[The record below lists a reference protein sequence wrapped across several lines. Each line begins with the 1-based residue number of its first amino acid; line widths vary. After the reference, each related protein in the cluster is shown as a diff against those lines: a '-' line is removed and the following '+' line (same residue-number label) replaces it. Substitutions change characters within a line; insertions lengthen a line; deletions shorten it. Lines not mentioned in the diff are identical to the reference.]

1 MQVQLSAVELW
12 SWACRY
18 LTVAINDTTPPVDRG
33 FYSHWIKTAAC
44 LPVCLSYPNQLLQSL
59 KALTINHRFVFFFF
73 FSCRVTHVN
82 FSTDPNSRRE
92 PYPTAAL
99 CRQVVW
105 PSRSACLERRLG
117 LGSRSICSPSRQQAP
132 GIFNYLFESSSFWM
146 PLSLLSL
153 SPVLNRPVE
162 LAVIPTASLPVNRI
176 RQTCA
181 SSNPHPPPPHT
192 HTQITRLDNGN
203 GLVRELVAT
212 CSKALSLLFVL
223 CAISIFEMRWKH
235 TTNATNVTSLC
246 PTNRSMTVLDGKQQL
261 CSAVQCSA
269 VSSTIPQSLCLLCG
283 CVRREH
289 KKERKE
295 SGDQWS
301 VSASWCLLC
310 HSRYLFLSL
319 GRVVVYIIFFIF
331 FGCCSI
337 GDLSDQYI
345 DGPTDAPTLCR
356 PRY

>member
-1 MQVQLSAVELW
+1 MATRDGITRPG
-12 SWACRY
+12 CRCNY
-18 LTVAINDTTPPVDRG
+18 PPSNSGLGLAATWQSQSTIRLHPSIEVSIPIG
-33 FYSHWIKTAAC
+33 LKLLPAC

-73 FSCRVTHVN
+73 FSCRVTHVT

-192 HTQITRLDNGN
+192 HTHTDN
-203 GLVRELVAT
+203 
-212 CSKALSLLFVL
+212 
-223 CAISIFEMRWKH
+223 
-235 TTNATNVTSLC
+235 
-246 PTNRSMTVLDGKQQL
+246 
-261 CSAVQCSA
+261 
-269 VSSTIPQSLCLLCG
+269 STW
-283 CVRREH
+283 
-289 KKERKE
+289 
-295 SGDQWS
+295 QW
-301 VSASWCLLC
+301 
-310 HSRYLFLSL
+310 
-319 GRVVVYIIFFIF
+319 
-331 FGCCSI
+331 
-337 GDLSDQYI
+337 
-345 DGPTDAPTLCR
+345 
-356 PRY
+356 